1 MGFRL
6 LTATLLCIFFS
17 RLFNSSE
24 GSRAPQVYRN
34 VADWVNAVYEAG
46 GRIRAESFNDT
57 PENYQ
62 LPSGKYDLDF
72 MSITVEKEQEFQG
85 FYQDFFTNDGQYFI
99 GYLNKNNTFINI
111 KPRSNIGGR
120 AIGFGA
126 EWVDTTSTA
135 NLTMTVNG
143 YTTNFSDY
151 LTSPGILNGTVTG
164 NGFLGFVLEGSSF
177 DNVVLGVQN
186 RSKIG
191 EQFFM
196 DNALFA
202 IMSKNDD
209 CMSFFYP

>member
-6 LTATLLCIFFS
+6 LTATTLCIFFS
-17 RLFNSSE
+17 RLFNNSE
-24 GSRAPQVYRN
+24 GSKAPQVYKN

-62 LPSGKYDLDF
+62 LPAGKYDLDF
-72 MSITVEKEQEFQG
+72 MSITVDKEQEFQG
-85 FYQDFFTNDGQYFI
+85 FYEDFFTGDGHYFI
-99 GYLNKNNTFINI
+99 GYINKNNSFIDI
-111 KPRSNIGGR
+111 KPRPNIGGR
-120 AIGFGA
+120 AFGFGA

-143 YTTNFSDY
+143 YTIDYSDY
-151 LTSPGILNGTVTG
+151 LTSAGLLNGTVKG
-164 NGFLGFVLEGSSF
+164 NGFLGFVLDGSSY
-177 DNVVLGVQN
+177 DNVVLGIEDKT
-186 RSKIG
+186 KIG

-202 IMSKNDD
+202 VLSKDD
-209 CMSFFYP
+209 CMSFFYH